1 MLLIEEPEAHLH
13 PQLQELVHNFLSDT
27 NEEDIN
33 IQIIFTS
40 HCPTLASKVDVENIN
55 LIYEN
60 NHRKYCLPFAEAN
73 LTNANDDTFV
83 GLADAESDAELISEH
98 IKIHLNPIPDFILRF
113 ENIDDMKFV
122 VPDGMG
128 WIKHRVL

>member
-1 MLLIEEPEAHLH
+1 MFG
-13 PQLQELVHNFLSDT
+13 V
-27 NEEDIN
+27 
-33 IQIIFTS
+33 
-40 HCPTLASKVDVENIN
+40 
-55 LIYEN
+55 
-60 NHRKYCLPFAEAN
+60 
-73 LTNANDDTFV
+73 ANDDTFV